1 MYSVYFKDTIYILYY
16 DIHKPVLKVQYVSI
30 FKLSNALNT
39 SRMVYHQTACKVFTN
54 YQFS

>member
-54 YQFS
+54 Y